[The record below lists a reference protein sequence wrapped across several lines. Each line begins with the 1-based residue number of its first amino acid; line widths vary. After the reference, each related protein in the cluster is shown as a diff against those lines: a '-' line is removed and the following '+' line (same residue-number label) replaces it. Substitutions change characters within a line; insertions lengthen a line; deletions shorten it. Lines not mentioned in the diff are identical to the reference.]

1 MEDGVLQ
8 VIRKGM
14 EGEINNCIT
23 VWISVYISLSYC
35 YFASKIVPVGLLRL
49 LTFLPVILLFLALPL
64 HLHTIHLGGM
74 TSFLIA
80 WLCNF
85 KLLMF
90 CFGIGPLSSP
100 SLSLLHFL
108 AIASLPI
115 KIQQHRPSSTTSKH
129 VVKGPVNYAI
139 KTLLV
144 VLFVRAYDYTDY
156 IHPNVVYFM
165 YAFHIYFVLELALA
179 GLAALARA
187 LLGLE
192 LEPQF
197 NEPYLS
203 TSLQDF
209 WGRRWNLMVTRI
221 LRPTVYEPAI
231 KIFTVILGRRVASL
245 PAIMA
250 TFIVSAIM
258 HELIFYYLGRVRP
271 TGVVTLF
278 FLLHGFCLVAEIAI
292 KKALGNRLRLP
303 VLVSRIY
310 AVVFVL
316 ATGLWM
322 FLPELLKCNADTRA
336 FQEYAAVG
344 KFVKDL
350 GHALMAKQNNETE
363 P

>member
-1 MEDGVLQ
+1 MMEDGVLQ
-8 VIRKGM
+8 VLKKGM
-14 EGEINNCIT
+14 EGEINNCLM
-23 VWISVYISLSYC
+23 VWISVHISLSYC
-35 YFASKIVPVGLLRL
+35 YFASNIVSAGLLRL

-64 HLHTIHLGGM
+64 FLHTLHIGGM
-74 TSFLIA
+74 TAFLIA
-80 WLCNF
+80 WLSNF

-90 CFGIGPLSSP
+90 CFGIGPLSYP
-100 SLSLLHFL
+100 SLPLL
-108 AIASLPI
+108 AIGSLPI
-115 KIQQHRPSSTTSKH
+115 KIHQQTLSSKTSKD
-129 VVKGPVNYAI
+129 VFKSPMNYAI
-139 KTLLV
+139 KTILV
-144 VLFVRAYDYTDY
+144 VLFVHAYDSIDY

-165 YAFHIYFVLELALA
+165 YAFHIYFFLELALA

-221 LRPTVYEPAI
+221 LRPTVYEPAL
-231 KIFTVILGRRVASL
+231 KSFTVILGRQLASL
-245 PAIMA
+245 PAILA
-250 TFIVSAIM
+250 TFIVSAVM
-258 HELIFYYLGRVRP
+258 HELVFYYLGRVRP
-271 TGVVTLF
+271 RWVVTLF

-292 KKALGNRLRLP
+292 KKAVSNRLRLP
-303 VLVSRIY
+303 TLVSRTLT
-310 AVVFVL
+310 VGFVL

-336 FQEYAAVG
+336 FQEYAAVA

-350 GHALMAKQNNETE
+350 GHALMAKQITETKS
-363 P
+363 